1 MMNFLLI
8 PLLLVAFEDVVAT
21 PDINDPSFSAPIAN
35 ITVPVGREAIMTC
48 IVHDLAS
55 FKVAF
60 LRVDTQTILTIQST
74 VITKNHRIGITHTEN
89 RIWQLRIKDVR
100 ESDRGWYMCQINTDP
115 MKSQVGYLDVVV
127 PPDILDYPTS
137 QDMIVREGYNVS
149 LHCAAV
155 GSPEP
160 TITWRRER
168 GKPLLSVGSREIFS
182 AEGPSLMIPRV
193 NRHHMGAYLCIASN
207 GIPPTVSKRIMVIV
221 NFPPTIWVRHQSF
234 FVAIGQ
240 KITLECITESHP
252 NSVNYWLRGKGDIVQ
267 GGSYEQLMLENVF
280 KVVMKLVIRPVKA
293 TDFGIYKC
301 IAKNSL
307 GESEETISVHHKSKP
322 VDLLAYHQPNHI
334 SASFANSSTF
344 RNSDW
349 NLQHFS
355 HSCTMSSFIPR
366 SFFLVWGIFLL
377 S

>member
-1 MMNFLLI
+1 MTSGMEKK
-8 PLLLVAFEDVVAT
+8 PKG
-21 PDINDPSFSAPIAN
+21 DPSFSAPIAN
-35 ITVPVGREAIMTC
+35 ITVPVGREATMTC
-48 IVHDLAS
+48 IVHDLVS
-55 FKVAF
+55 FKVAFLRVDTQTILTIQSTVITKNHRIGITHTENRIWQLRIKDVAF

-115 MKSQVGYLDVVV
+115 MKSQVGYLDVVI

-182 AEGPSLMIPRV
+182 AEGPSLIIPRV

-207 GIPPTVSKRIMVIV
+207 GIPPTVSKRVMVIV
-221 NFPPTIWVRHQSF
+221 N
-234 FVAIGQ
+234 
-240 KITLECITESHP
+240 
-252 NSVNYWLRGKGDIVQ
+252 
-267 GGSYEQLMLENVF
+267 
-280 KVVMKLVIRPVKA
+280 
-293 TDFGIYKC
+293 
-301 IAKNSL
+301 
-307 GESEETISVHHKSKP
+307 
-322 VDLLAYHQPNHI
+322 
-334 SASFANSSTF
+334 
-344 RNSDW
+344 
-349 NLQHFS
+349 
-355 HSCTMSSFIPR
+355 
-366 SFFLVWGIFLL
+366 
-377 S
+377 

>member
-1 MMNFLLI
+1 
-8 PLLLVAFEDVVAT
+8 
-21 PDINDPSFSAPIAN
+21 
-35 ITVPVGREAIMTC
+35 MTC
-48 IVHDLAS
+48 IVHDLVS

-149 LHCAAV
+149 LNCAAV

-168 GKPLLSVGSREIFS
+168 GKPLLSVGSRDIFH
-182 AEGPSLMIPRV
+182 AEGPTLIIPRV

-280 KVVMKLVIRPVKA
+280 KVVMKLVIRPVKP

-307 GESEETISVHHKSKP
+307 GESEETITVHHKSKP

-334 SASFANSSTF
+334 SATFANSSSNY
-344 RNSDW
+344 RNPDW
-349 NLQHFS
+349 NLPHFS
-355 HSCTMSSFIPR
+355 HSNTRSLFISSSLLILW
-366 SFFLVWGIFLL
+366 SIFVT